1 MENVINNSST
11 LRKAY
16 ADIPVTVAGKTG
28 TARKNTT
35 SGYSGKYF
43 ASFVGFVP
51 AENPAFV
58 LLVTV
63 DAPSGRSY
71 YGGSVA
77 APSFGRISEKALKY
91 LGITPEDITP
101 FKYDKE

>member
-1 MENVINNSST
+1 MLS
-11 LRKAY
+11 L
-16 ADIPVTVAGKTG
+16 VTRDGGTAKRARVQGFNVAGKTG
-28 TARKNTT
+28 TARKNT
-35 SGYSGKYF
+35 SGGYSGKYF

-77 APSFGRISEKALKY
+77 GPSFSRISEKALKY
-91 LGITPEDITP
+91 LNINPEDITP